1 MKKENKFELTKNKKH
16 LFLFD
21 ELVIL
26 CNLSNTLMDVCVDD
40 LQRVS
45 RGDQN
50 GKVPRTILTNCEEIF
65 PKETLNRLMALL

>member
-1 MKKENKFELTKNKKH
+1 MKKENKFELTKNEKH

-26 CNLSNTLMDVCVDD
+26 CNLSNTVMDVCVDD

-50 GKVPRTILTNCEEIF
+50 GKMPSTMMTNCEEIF
-65 PKETLNRLMALL
+65 PKEILNRSVVD